1 MICYTIHVR
10 NRWGKRYGYEQ
21 KKDSKQALEWYEK
34 YLAVAKPG
42 TKGYDFAME
51 SVKYLKGERFMEEKE

>member
-1 MICYTIHVR
+1 MA
-10 NRWGKRYGYEQ
+10 K
-21 KKDSKQALEWYEK
+21 WYEK